1 MLSRAQNPSKMKATV
16 KNIAVLM
23 IALVA
28 SVNFANAQSVKAY
41 QQADST
47 MKASYSKNAYMVVRH
62 GNNSAK
68 LDVAAA
74 YDIMDKSFGA
84 NAQLYWFH
92 YGWKYGIDGSYLQ
105 DRSSVNAFA
114 GYRFTGPKSP
124 VFVEANVGVGLTQ
137 QWNISGNAGDIQGD
151 VNGEYIMLLASSK
164 MSLSAFGEI
173 KLGARLGKRVE
184 IFAGV
189 RGLYLPYEGKYN
201 DAANKLILESNGKPL
216 QVFEKS
222 AEGKK
227 ELLVNGLNKFHCQVS
242 LGVSFWF

>member
-1 MLSRAQNPSKMKATV
+1 MRTFNI
-16 KNIAVLM
+16 KNIAVLV

-47 MKASYSKNAYMVVRH
+47 MKASYSDNAYMVVRH

-68 LDVAAA
+68 LDVAAV
-74 YDIMDKSFGA
+74 YDVMDKSFGA
-84 NAQLYWFH
+84 NAQLYWFR

-114 GYRFTGPKSP
+114 GYRFTGPQSP
-124 VFVEANVGVGLTQ
+124 VFIEANIGAGITQ
-137 QWNISGNAGDIQGD
+137 QWSISGNAGDIQGD

-164 MSLSAFGEI
+164 MSFSAFGEI
-173 KLGARLGKRVE
+173 KLGAKVSKRVE
-184 IFAGV
+184 LFAGV
-189 RGLYLPYEGKYN
+189 RGLYLPYEGKYT

-227 ELLVNGLNKFHCQVS
+227 ELLVNDLKKFHCQVS
-242 LGVSFWF
+242 LGVTIWF